1 MIELIEHQRPQL
13 FELCRKYD
21 VRRLDIF
28 GSAVRGDFDPEKSDL
43 DFLVQFNNF
52 TIHNAA
58 DRYLDLLF
66 DLEALF
72 GRKVDLVSDQAI
84 RNPYFRKAVDAERVN
99 LYAACLPSSVGAGVG
114 KTLASRFLF
123 H

>member
-1 MIELIEHQRPQL
+1 MVDLIQKHRL
-13 FELCRKYD
+13 LLLELCRKYD
-21 VRRLDIF
+21 VLRLDLF
-28 GSAVRGDFDPEKSDL
+28 GSAVREDFDPNKSDL

-58 DRYLDLLF
+58 DRYFDFLF

-72 GRKVDLVSDQAI
+72 GRKVDLVSDSAI

-99 LYAACLPSSVGAGVG
+99 LYAE
-114 KTLASRFLF
+114 
-123 H
+123 